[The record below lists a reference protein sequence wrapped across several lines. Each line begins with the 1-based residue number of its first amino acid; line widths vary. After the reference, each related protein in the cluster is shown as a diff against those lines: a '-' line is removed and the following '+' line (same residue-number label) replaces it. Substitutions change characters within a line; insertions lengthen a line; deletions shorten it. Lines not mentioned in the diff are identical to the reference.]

1 VNDCGEVPGE
11 VGRVRIGRQVADRM
25 PVAGGSVYAMTKA
38 AVAGLTRGLA
48 RDLGPRGITVNT
60 VQPGPVDTDM
70 SPADGPFAES
80 IQGWTALGRY
90 RLGEEIAGMVSYLA
104 SPEAGFVTGT
114 SLTIDGGFA
123 A

>member
-1 VNDCGEVPGE
+1 
-11 VGRVRIGRQVADRM
+11 M
-25 PVAGGSVYAMTKA
+25 PVAGDSVYAMSKA

-80 IQGWTALGRY
+80 IQGWTALGN
-90 RLGEEIAGMVSYLA
+90 EIAGMVSYLA